1 MKLNTT
7 SILRFITGIPLL
19 IIMLIGS
26 FYLYS
31 SYNNYKEA
39 DTLNKSVA
47 NLNSISELIEQLGNE
62 RGLSVIY
69 TASGGR
75 LNVSDLLQ
83 NQRVQTDAEI
93 KKFNNLIANYESIVG
108 GNFLNKNSGVP
119 NELLKMSSLL
129 KKINEARTKI
139 DNLDADFNTIFT
151 NFFSIVDEEYLE
163 YARFVQRYATSQD
176 IASLG
181 SNLVTTYEIMSAS
194 SYQRDYVISLLGT
207 REAIDYS
214 TLSKWSEISN
224 KSAFISYT
232 SLPESQAKTEI
243 LKLLSSPDSQAII
256 SSANTL
262 NAQLQQEAL
271 SGEYSVGLMEWFSA
285 ASSKISLA
293 KEITQKLSKELMIQ
307 TDTYKHELQ
316 KVLFIAIGLFAIA
329 ILFLFIT
336 LRFISRFQKNI
347 SELDDVL
354 NSISHIS
361 DQDIKIDLRTSEGM
375 SRAYTII
382 QDAIDVIADQKEI
395 AEEANKAKSIF
406 LANMSHEIRTPLN
419 GVIGFTEL
427 LKNTGLDDE
436 QQDYVDTIEKSSENL
451 LTIINNILDVSKIES
466 NKVELEDILFDPIN
480 DFEGAIEVYAAKASE
495 KNINLLSYID
505 PSLVNLLY
513 GDITKIKEVLI
524 NLMSNAVKFTPVNG
538 SIIVDIR
545 RLPSVSES
553 ETNIKFSVRD
563 TGVGIAKDKLGK
575 IFSAFS
581 QADSTVTRQYGGTGL
596 GLTISS
602 KYVAMMGGMLQV
614 TSEIGQGSEF
624 FFTLS
629 FKETKKSDSDT
640 IYNGIKGKRF
650 ALLTDDPKDI
660 HNVIVKDYL
669 TYMGANIKIL
679 ESDREINR
687 NYFDILIIRLED
699 YPMISRELDIPIV
712 VCGNLREIQNA
723 RFDKESI
730 FTLSEPVNITKIL
743 RTTQR
748 VLEAGPV
755 VATSRPAQD
764 AVYTEPIAPAATEP
778 VAKQPVVEQPVKEE
792 AVAKEPVKEE
802 VVVEEPA
809 KEDKA
814 ELSLRDKL
822 RARIN
827 QGTPSE
833 PKVAIKKEEPKVEP
847 VIQKA
852 PETKPQEQI
861 KIEEEPAEIKI
872 SIEEPTIIKKDEIKE
887 VIEPKVDSSIK
898 IDELKVVVE
907 EPKIVVDEPKVVVEE
922 PKIVV
927 EEPIIE
933 KISIEPTP
941 AKEPEI
947 KISDESLKVVDEEI
961 KTVSEPK
968 QKAPIKTEEV
978 VKKEEVVKAPEVV
991 KPQVK
996 IVEET
1001 IMVDEWVEEEVT
1013 EYVEVEQEVTEYVD
1027 KEVEEEVE
1035 VEVPAPSTAPSAGGM
1050 DKYNAKVLVAEDNEI
1065 NQKLMRH
1072 TLGLFGLDITIVGN
1086 GKLALEERK
1095 EKNYDMIFM
1104 DIAMPVMDGVEAT
1117 KQIKNYELEN
1127 SIPHIPIVAVTAN
1140 ALKGDRERFMS
1151 QGLDEYCTKPIKKE
1165 ALSAMLNMFIPE
1177 KKEGASAGGT
1187 IKKKE
1192 IRKVIKK
1199 VPQTVIK
1206 KVLKPKTVIKKVLKQ
1221 KPVIVKKEIPIEG
1234 ELPKKE
1240 EVKTENLNLTKKDI
1254 LICRKSHLE
1263 NRIFDTI
1270 LKRFAKEI
1278 DKTNNVDEIV
1288 NLLSANSYKLVML
1301 DSKLENFDAEL
1312 LLDIIDQVSPSTKV
1326 ILFSNQNDNI
1336 SENVKNR
1343 FAEITDSKVNKAELE
1358 ELTKKYIG

>member
-19 IIMLIGS
+19 IIMLIGL

-47 NLNSISELIEQLGNE
+47 NLNNISELIEQLGNE

-69 TASGGR
+69 TASGGK
-75 LNVSDLLQ
+75 LNVSELLQ
-83 NQRVQTDAEI
+83 NQRAQTDAEI
-93 KKFNNLIANYESIVG
+93 KKLNNLISNYESIVG
-108 GNFLNKNSGVP
+108 SSFLNKNSVVP

-129 KKINEARTKI
+129 KNINEARSKI
-139 DNLDADFNTIFT
+139 DNLDTDFNTIFT
-151 NFFSIVDEEYLE
+151 NFFSVVDEEYLN
-163 YARFVQRYATSQD
+163 YARFVQQYATSQD

-181 SNLVTTYEIMSAS
+181 SNLVSTYEIMNAS
-194 SYQRDYVISLLGT
+194 SYQRDYVISLLGS
-207 REAIDYS
+207 REAIDYL

-262 NAQLQQEAL
+262 NTQLQQEAL
-271 SGEYSVGLMEWFSA
+271 SGEYSVSLMEWFSA

-293 KEITQKLSKELMIQ
+293 KEITQKLSEELIVQ
-307 TDTYKHELQ
+307 TDEYKQELQ

-329 ILFLFIT
+329 ILFLLIT

-382 QDAIDVIADQKEI
+382 QDAIDVIAKQKEI

-427 LKNTGLDDE
+427 LKNTGLDNE

-538 SIIVDIR
+538 SIIIDIR

-563 TGVGIAKDKLGK
+563 TGVGIAKDKLEK

-614 TSEIGQGSEF
+614 ASEKGQGSEF

-640 IYNGIKGKRF
+640 MYNGIKGKRF
-650 ALLTDDPKDI
+650 ALLTDEPKDI
-660 HNVIVKDYL
+660 HNTIIKDYL

-699 YPMISRELDIPIV
+699 YPMISKELDIPIV
-712 VCGNLREIQNA
+712 ICGNLREIQNA
-723 RFDKESI
+723 KFDKESI

-743 RTTQR
+743 KITQR
-748 VLEAGPV
+748 VLESGPV
-755 VATSRPAQD
+755 IATSRPVQD
-764 AVYTEPIAPAATEP
+764 AVYNETITPVATEPI
-778 VAKQPVVEQPVKEE
+778 VEQPVIT
-792 AVAKEPVKEE
+792 EPIEEE
-802 VVVEEPA
+802 VVVEEPI
-809 KEDKA
+809 KEDKT

-827 QGTPSE
+827 QGTTPSE
-833 PKVAIKKEEPKVEP
+833 PKVVIKPDEPRVEKTISQPTAQKEPEIKTEQEVKIAIQPEIKKEP
-847 VIQKA
+847 
-852 PETKPQEQI
+852 
-861 KIEEEPAEIKI
+861 EIKI
-872 SIEEPTIIKKDEIKE
+872 SIEEPIIKEEVIKE
-887 VIEPKVDSSIK
+887 KDKPKISTSEDIK
-898 IDELKVVVE
+898 INID
-907 EPKIVVDEPKVVVEE
+907 EPKIAIDEPV
-922 PKIVV
+922 
-927 EEPIIE
+927 IE
-933 KISIEPTP
+933 KVSIEPTLT
-941 AKEPEI
+941 KEPEI
-947 KISDESLKVVDEEI
+947 KISDDITDAI
-961 KTVSEPK
+961 KE
-968 QKAPIKTEEV
+968 
-978 VKKEEVVKAPEVV
+978 PEVV
-991 KPQVK
+991 SKPEQHAQIKIEEATKTPEIKPQVK

-1001 IMVDEWVEEEVT
+1001 IMVDEWVDEEVT
-1013 EYVEVEQEVTEYVD
+1013 EYVEVEEEVTEYID

-1095 EKNYDMIFM
+1095 EKIYDMIFM

-1117 KQIKNYELEN
+1117 KQIKAYESEN
-1127 SIPHIPIVAVTAN
+1127 SLPHIPIVAVTAN

-1177 KKEGASAGGT
+1177 KKEGASGGGT

-1206 KVLKPKTVIKKVLKQ
+1206 KVLKPQTVIKKVLKQ
-1221 KPVIVKKEIPIEG
+1221 KPVIVKKEIPIENN
-1234 ELPKKE
+1234 LPKKE

-1263 NRIFDTI
+1263 NKIFDTI
-1270 LKRFAKEI
+1270 LKRFAKDI

-1312 LLDIIDQVSPSTKV
+1312 LLDIIDQVSPDTKTV
-1326 ILFSNQNDNI
+1326 LFGNQNDNI
-1336 SENVKNR
+1336 SENIKNR
-1343 FAEITDSKVNKAELE
+1343 FAEITNSKVNKAELE
-1358 ELTKKYIG
+1358 KLTKKYIG

>member
-69 TASGGR
+69 TSSGGR

-93 KKFNNLIANYESIVG
+93 KKFNNLIANYENIVG

-129 KKINEARTKI
+129 KNINEARSKV

-151 NFFSIVDEEYLE
+151 NFFSIVDEEYLN
-163 YARFVQRYATSQD
+163 YARFVQQYATSQD

-181 SNLVTTYEIMSAS
+181 SNLVSTYEIMNAS

-262 NAQLQQEAL
+262 NTQLQQEAL

-307 TDTYKHELQ
+307 TDEYKQELQ

-538 SIIVDIR
+538 SIIIDIR
-545 RLPSVSES
+545 RLPSVSEN
-553 ETNIKFSVRD
+553 ETNIKFSVKD
-563 TGVGIAKDKLGK
+563 SGVGIAKDKLEK

-614 TSEIGQGSEF
+614 ASEVGQGSEF

-640 IYNGIKGKRF
+640 MYNGIKGKRF
-650 ALLTDDPKDI
+650 ALLTDEPKDI
-660 HNVIVKDYL
+660 HNTIIKDYL

-712 VCGNLREIQNA
+712 ICGNLRELQNA

-743 RTTQR
+743 KTTQR
-748 VLEAGPV
+748 VLEASPV
-755 VATSRPAQD
+755 VATSRPVQD
-764 AVYTEPIAPAATEP
+764 AVYNETITPVTTEPIVEKPVITEP
-778 VAKQPVVEQPVKEE
+778 IKEE
-792 AVAKEPVKEE
+792 AV
-802 VVVEEPA
+802 VEEQI
-809 KEDKA
+809 KEDKT

-827 QGTPSE
+827 QGTTPSE
-833 PKVAIKKEEPKVEP
+833 PKVVIKPDEPRVEKTISQPIVQKEPEIKPEQEVKIAIQPEIKKEP
-847 VIQKA
+847 
-852 PETKPQEQI
+852 
-861 KIEEEPAEIKI
+861 EIKI
-872 SIEEPTIIKKDEIKE
+872 SIEEPIMKEEVIKE
-887 VIEPKVDSSIK
+887 KV
-898 IDELKVVVE
+898 
-907 EPKIVVDEPKVVVEE
+907 EPKISTNEDIKINIDEPKIAIDE
-922 PKIVV
+922 PV
-927 EEPIIE
+927 IE
-933 KISIEPTP
+933 KVSIEPTLT
-941 AKEPEI
+941 KEPEI
-947 KISDESLKVVDEEI
+947 KISDDITDAI
-961 KTVSEPK
+961 KE
-968 QKAPIKTEEV
+968 
-978 VKKEEVVKAPEVV
+978 PEVV
-991 KPQVK
+991 SKPEQHVQIKIEEATKTPEIKPQVK

-1013 EYVEVEQEVTEYVD
+1013 EYVEVEEEVTEYVD

-1035 VEVPAPSTAPSAGGM
+1035 VEVPAPSAAPSAGGM

-1095 EKNYDMIFM
+1095 EKIYDMIFM

-1117 KQIKNYELEN
+1117 KQIKAYESEN
-1127 SIPHIPIVAVTAN
+1127 SLPHIPIVAVTAN

-1177 KKEGASAGGT
+1177 KKEGASGGET

-1192 IRKVIKK
+1192 IKKVIKK

-1206 KVLKPKTVIKKVLKQ
+1206 KVLKPQTVIKKVLKQ

-1234 ELPKKE
+1234 DFPKKE

-1263 NRIFDTI
+1263 NKIFDTI
-1270 LKRFAKEI
+1270 LKRFANEI
-1278 DKTNNVDEIV
+1278 DKTNNIDEIV

-1326 ILFSNQNDNI
+1326 VLFSNQNDNV
-1336 SENVKNR
+1336 SENIKNR
-1343 FAEITDSKVNKAELE
+1343 FAEITNSKVNKAELE

>member
-19 IIMLIGS
+19 IIMLIGL

-47 NLNSISELIEQLGNE
+47 NLNNISELIEQLGNE

-69 TASGGR
+69 TASGGK
-75 LNVSDLLQ
+75 LNVSELLQ
-83 NQRVQTDAEI
+83 NQRAQTDAEI
-93 KKFNNLIANYESIVG
+93 KKLNNLISNYESIVG
-108 GNFLNKNSGVP
+108 SSFLNKNSVVP

-129 KKINEARTKI
+129 KNINEARSKI
-139 DNLDADFNTIFT
+139 DNLDTDFNTIFT
-151 NFFSIVDEEYLE
+151 NFFSVVDEEYLN
-163 YARFVQRYATSQD
+163 YARFVQQYATSQD

-181 SNLVTTYEIMSAS
+181 SNLVSTYEIMNAS
-194 SYQRDYVISLLGT
+194 SYQRDYVISLLGS
-207 REAIDYS
+207 REAIDYL

-262 NAQLQQEAL
+262 NTQLQQEAL
-271 SGEYSVGLMEWFSA
+271 SGEYSVSLMEWFSA

-293 KEITQKLSKELMIQ
+293 KEITQKLSEELIMQ
-307 TDTYKHELQ
+307 TDEYKQELQ

-329 ILFLFIT
+329 ILFLLIT

-361 DQDIKIDLRTSEGM
+361 DQDIRIDLRTSEGM

-382 QDAIDVIADQKEI
+382 QDAIDVIAKQKEI

-427 LKNTGLDDE
+427 LKNTGLDNE

-538 SIIVDIR
+538 SIIIDIR

-563 TGVGIAKDKLGK
+563 TGVGIAKDKLEK

-614 TSEIGQGSEF
+614 ASEKGQGSEF

-640 IYNGIKGKRF
+640 MYNGIKGKRF
-650 ALLTDDPKDI
+650 ALLTDEPKDI
-660 HNVIVKDYL
+660 HNTIIKDYL

-699 YPMISRELDIPIV
+699 YPMISKELDIPIV
-712 VCGNLREIQNA
+712 ICGNLREIQNA

-743 RTTQR
+743 KTTQR
-748 VLEAGPV
+748 VLESGPV
-755 VATSRPAQD
+755 VATSKPVQD
-764 AVYTEPIAPAATEP
+764 MVYNETITPITSEP
-778 VAKQPVVEQPVKEE
+778 VVKQPVV
-792 AVAKEPVKEE
+792 AEPIKEE
-802 VVVEEPA
+802 VVVEEPI
-809 KEDKA
+809 KEDKT

-827 QGTPSE
+827 QGTTPSE
-833 PKVAIKKEEPKVEP
+833 PKVVIKPDEPRVEKTISQPTAQKEPEIKPEQEVKIAIQPEIKKEP
-847 VIQKA
+847 
-852 PETKPQEQI
+852 
-861 KIEEEPAEIKI
+861 EIKI
-872 SIEEPTIIKKDEIKE
+872 SIEEPIIKEEVIKE
-887 VIEPKVDSSIK
+887 KVKPKISTSEDIK
-898 IDELKVVVE
+898 INID
-907 EPKIVVDEPKVVVEE
+907 EPKIAIDEPV
-922 PKIVV
+922 
-927 EEPIIE
+927 IE
-933 KISIEPTP
+933 KVSIEPTLT
-941 AKEPEI
+941 KEPEI
-947 KISDESLKVVDEEI
+947 KISDDITDAI
-961 KTVSEPK
+961 KEPEAVSKPEQHAK
-968 QKAPIKTEEV
+968 IKTEEAT
-978 VKKEEVVKAPEVV
+978 KTPEI

-1001 IMVDEWVEEEVT
+1001 IMVDEWVDEEVTEYIEVEEEVT
-1013 EYVEVEQEVTEYVD
+1013 EYID
-1027 KEVEEEVE
+1027 KEVEEEVEVE

-1095 EKNYDMIFM
+1095 EKIYDMIFM

-1117 KQIKNYELEN
+1117 KQIKAYESEN
-1127 SIPHIPIVAVTAN
+1127 SLPHIPIVAVTAN

-1177 KKEGASAGGT
+1177 KKEGASGGGT

-1206 KVLKPKTVIKKVLKQ
+1206 KVLKPQTVIKKVLKQ
-1221 KPVIVKKEIPIEG
+1221 KPVIVKKEIPIENN
-1234 ELPKKE
+1234 LPKKE

-1263 NRIFDTI
+1263 NKIFDTI
-1270 LKRFAKEI
+1270 LKRFAKDI

-1312 LLDIIDQVSPSTKV
+1312 LLDIIDQVSPDTKTV
-1326 ILFSNQNDNI
+1326 LFGNQNDNI
-1336 SENVKNR
+1336 SENIKNR
-1343 FAEITDSKVNKAELE
+1343 FAEITNSKVNKAELE

>member
-19 IIMLIGS
+19 IIMLIGL

-47 NLNSISELIEQLGNE
+47 NLNNISELIEQLGNE

-69 TASGGR
+69 TASGGK
-75 LNVSDLLQ
+75 LNVSELLQ
-83 NQRVQTDAEI
+83 NQRAQTDAEI
-93 KKFNNLIANYESIVG
+93 KKLNNLISNYESIVG
-108 GNFLNKNSGVP
+108 SSFLNKNSVVP

-129 KKINEARTKI
+129 KNINEARSKI
-139 DNLDADFNTIFT
+139 DNLDTDFNTIFT
-151 NFFSIVDEEYLE
+151 NFFSVVDEEYLN
-163 YARFVQRYATSQD
+163 YARFVQQYATSQD

-181 SNLVTTYEIMSAS
+181 SNLVSTYEIMNAS
-194 SYQRDYVISLLGT
+194 SYQRDYVISLLGS
-207 REAIDYS
+207 REAIDYL

-262 NAQLQQEAL
+262 NTQLQQEAL
-271 SGEYSVGLMEWFSA
+271 SGEYSVSLMEWFSA

-293 KEITQKLSKELMIQ
+293 KEITQKLSEELIMQ
-307 TDTYKHELQ
+307 TDEYKQELQ

-329 ILFLFIT
+329 ILFLLIT

-361 DQDIKIDLRTSEGM
+361 DQDIRIDLRTSEGM

-382 QDAIDVIADQKEI
+382 QDAIDVIAKQKEI

-427 LKNTGLDDE
+427 LKNTGLDNE

-538 SIIVDIR
+538 SIIIDIR
-545 RLPSVSES
+545 RLPSVSEN
-553 ETNIKFSVRD
+553 ETNIKFSVKD

-614 TSEIGQGSEF
+614 ASEVGQGSEF

-640 IYNGIKGKRF
+640 MYNGIKGKRF
-650 ALLTDDPKDI
+650 ALLTDEPKDI
-660 HNVIVKDYL
+660 HNTIIKDYL

-699 YPMISRELDIPIV
+699 YPMISKELDIPIV
-712 VCGNLREIQNA
+712 ICGNLREIQNA

-743 RTTQR
+743 KTTQR
-748 VLEAGPV
+748 VLESGPV
-755 VATSRPAQD
+755 VATSKPVQD
-764 AVYTEPIAPAATEP
+764 MVYNETITPITSEP
-778 VAKQPVVEQPVKEE
+778 VVKQPVV
-792 AVAKEPVKEE
+792 AEPIKEE
-802 VVVEEPA
+802 VVVEEPI
-809 KEDKA
+809 KEDKT

-827 QGTPSE
+827 QGTTPSE
-833 PKVAIKKEEPKVEP
+833 PKVVIKPDEPRVEKTISQPTAQKEPEIKPEQEVKIAIQPEIKKEP
-847 VIQKA
+847 
-852 PETKPQEQI
+852 
-861 KIEEEPAEIKI
+861 EIKI
-872 SIEEPTIIKKDEIKE
+872 SIEEPIIKEEVIKE
-887 VIEPKVDSSIK
+887 KVKPKISTSEDIK
-898 IDELKVVVE
+898 INID
-907 EPKIVVDEPKVVVEE
+907 EPKIAIDEPV
-922 PKIVV
+922 
-927 EEPIIE
+927 IE
-933 KISIEPTP
+933 KVSIEPTLT
-941 AKEPEI
+941 KEPEI
-947 KISDESLKVVDEEI
+947 KISDDITDAI
-961 KTVSEPK
+961 KEPEAVSKPEQHAK
-968 QKAPIKTEEV
+968 IKTEEAT
-978 VKKEEVVKAPEVV
+978 KTPEI

-1001 IMVDEWVEEEVT
+1001 IMVDEWVDEEVTEYIEVEEEVT
-1013 EYVEVEQEVTEYVD
+1013 EYID
-1027 KEVEEEVE
+1027 KEVEEEVEVE

-1095 EKNYDMIFM
+1095 EKIYDMIFM

-1117 KQIKNYELEN
+1117 KQIKAYESEN
-1127 SIPHIPIVAVTAN
+1127 SLPHIPIVAVTAN

-1177 KKEGASAGGT
+1177 KKEGASGGGT

-1206 KVLKPKTVIKKVLKQ
+1206 KVLKPQTVIKKVLKQ
-1221 KPVIVKKEIPIEG
+1221 KPVIVKKEIPIENN
-1234 ELPKKE
+1234 LPKKE

-1263 NRIFDTI
+1263 NKIFDTI
-1270 LKRFAKEI
+1270 LKRFAKDI

-1312 LLDIIDQVSPSTKV
+1312 LLDIIDQVSPDTKTV
-1326 ILFSNQNDNI
+1326 LFGNQNDNI
-1336 SENVKNR
+1336 SENIKNR
-1343 FAEITDSKVNKAELE
+1343 FAEITNSKVNKAELE

>member
-47 NLNSISELIEQLGNE
+47 NLNNISELIEQLGNE

-69 TASGGR
+69 TASGGK
-75 LNVSDLLQ
+75 LNVSELLQ
-83 NQRVQTDAEI
+83 NQRAQTDAEI
-93 KKFNNLIANYESIVG
+93 KKLNNLIANYESIVG
-108 GNFLNKNSGVP
+108 SSFLNKNIAVP
-119 NELLKMSSLL
+119 NELIKMSSLL
-129 KKINEARTKI
+129 KNINEARTKI
-139 DNLDADFNTIFT
+139 DNLDTDFDAIFK
-151 NFFSIVDEEYLE
+151 NFFSVIDEEYLN
-163 YARFVQRYATSQD
+163 YARFVQQYATSQD

-181 SNLVTTYEIMSAS
+181 SNLVTTYEIMNAS
-194 SYQRDYVISLLGT
+194 SYQRDYVISLLGLKG
-207 REAIDYS
+207 AIDYS
-214 TLSKWSEISN
+214 TLSNWNEISN

-232 SLPESQAKTEI
+232 SLPISQTKTEI
-243 LKLLSSPDSQAII
+243 LKLIASPDSQAII
-256 SSANTL
+256 STANTL
-262 NAQLQQEAL
+262 NTQLQQEAL
-271 SGEYSVGLMEWFSA
+271 SGEYSVSLMEWFSA

-293 KEITQKLSKELMIQ
+293 KEITQKLSKELIMQ
-307 TDTYKHELQ
+307 TDAYKHELQ

-329 ILFLFIT
+329 ILFLLIT

-361 DQDIKIDLRTSEGM
+361 DQDMKIDLRTSEGM

-382 QDAIDVIADQKEI
+382 QDAVDTIARQKEI

-563 TGVGIAKDKLGK
+563 TGVGIEKDKMEK

-640 IYNGIKGKRF
+640 MYNGIKGKRF
-650 ALLTDDPKDI
+650 ALLTDAPKDI
-660 HNVIVKDYL
+660 HNIIVKDYL

-687 NYFDILIIRLED
+687 NYFDILIISLED
-699 YPMISRELDIPIV
+699 YPMISKELDIPIV
-712 VCGNLREIQNA
+712 ICANLREIQNA
-723 RFDKESI
+723 RFDKENI
-730 FTLSEPVNITKIL
+730 YTLSEPINISKL
-743 RTTQR
+743 LKTTQR

-755 VATSRPAQD
+755 TTASKPVQNT
-764 AVYTEPIAPAATEP
+764 VYSETIAPTTTKP
-778 VAKQPVVEQPVKEE
+778 VKEEVAIKEPVVEQPI
-792 AVAKEPVKEE
+792 KEE
-802 VVVEEPA
+802 VAVEEPI
-809 KEDKA
+809 KEDKT

-827 QGTPSE
+827 QGTTPSE
-833 PKVAIKKEEPKVEP
+833 PKVVIKPDEPRVEKTISQPTVQKEPEIKPEQEVKIAIQPEIKKEP
-847 VIQKA
+847 
-852 PETKPQEQI
+852 
-861 KIEEEPAEIKI
+861 EIKI
-872 SIEEPTIIKKDEIKE
+872 SIEEPIIKEEVIKE
-887 VIEPKVDSSIK
+887 KV
-898 IDELKVVVE
+898 
-907 EPKIVVDEPKVVVEE
+907 EPKISTSEDIKINIDEPKIAIDE
-922 PKIVV
+922 PV
-927 EEPIIE
+927 IE
-933 KISIEPTP
+933 KVSIEPTP
-941 AKEPEI
+941 TKEPEI
-947 KISDESLKVVDEEI
+947 KISDDKIDAIKEPEVVSKPEQH
-961 KTVSEPK
+961 S
-968 QKAPIKTEEV
+968 QIKTEEAT
-978 VKKEEVVKAPEVV
+978 KAPEI

-1001 IMVDEWVEEEVT
+1001 IMVDEWVDQEVT
-1013 EYVEVEQEVTEYVD
+1013 EYVEVEEEVTEYVD

-1117 KQIKNYELEN
+1117 KQIKAYESEN
-1127 SIPHIPIVAVTAN
+1127 NLTHIPIVAVTAN

-1177 KKEGASAGGT
+1177 KKAGAGGT

-1206 KVLKPKTVIKKVLKQ
+1206 KVSKPQTVIKKVLKK
-1221 KPVIVKKEIPIEG
+1221 KPVIVKKEIPINDS
-1234 ELPKKE
+1234 LPIKE
-1240 EVKTENLNLTKKDI
+1240 EIKSENLSLTKKDI

-1263 NRIFDTI
+1263 NKIFDTI
-1270 LKRFAKEI
+1270 LKRFANEI
-1278 DKTNNVDEIV
+1278 DKTNNIDEIV

-1336 SENVKNR
+1336 SENIKNR
-1343 FAEITDSKVNKAELE
+1343 FTEIANSNINKAELE
-1358 ELTKKYIG
+1358 ELTKRYIG

>member
-69 TASGGR
+69 TASGGK

-83 NQRVQTDAEI
+83 NQRAQTDAEI

-108 GNFLNKNSGVP
+108 SNFLNKSSGVP
-119 NELLKMSSLL
+119 SELLKMSSML
-129 KKINEARTKI
+129 KNINEARSKV
-139 DNLDADFNTIFT
+139 DNLDADFNTVFT
-151 NFFSIVDEEYLE
+151 NFFSVVDEEYLN
-163 YARFVQRYATSQD
+163 YARFVQKYATSQD
-176 IASLG
+176 IASLS

-207 REAIDYS
+207 REAIDYT

-262 NAQLQQEAL
+262 NTQLQQEAL
-271 SGEYSVGLMEWFSA
+271 SGEYSIGLMEWFSA

-293 KEITQKLSKELMIQ
+293 KEITQKLSKELMVQ
-307 TDTYKHELQ
+307 TDAYKHELQ

-336 LRFISRFQKNI
+336 LRFINRFQKNI

-361 DQDIKIDLRTSEGM
+361 EQDIKIDLRTSEGM

-538 SIIVDIR
+538 SIIIDIR
-545 RLPSVSES
+545 RLPSVSEN

-563 TGVGIAKDKLGK
+563 SGVGIAKDKMEK

-614 TSEIGQGSEF
+614 TSEVGQGSEF

-723 RFDKESI
+723 RFDKKSI

-778 VAKQPVVEQPVKEE
+778 VAKQTVAEQPVKEE
-792 AVAKEPVKEE
+792 VVAKEPVKEE

-827 QGTPSE
+827 QGIPSE

-898 IDELKVVVE
+898 IGEPKVAVE

-922 PKIVV
+922 P
-927 EEPIIE
+927 IIE
-933 KISIEPTP
+933 KISIEQPTP

-947 KISDESLKVVDEEI
+947 KISDESLKVVNEEI

-968 QKAPIKTEEV
+968 QKAPIE
-978 VKKEEVVKAPEVV
+978 KEEVVKAPEVA
-991 KPQVK
+991 KPRVK

-1013 EYVEVEQEVTEYVD
+1013 EYVEIEEEVTEYVD

-1035 VEVPAPSTAPSAGGM
+1035 VEVPAPSAAPSAGGM

-1127 SIPHIPIVAVTAN
+1127 SLPHIPIVAVTAN

-1177 KKEGASAGGT
+1177 KKEGASGGGT

-1199 VPQTVIK
+1199 VPQTVVK
-1206 KVLKPKTVIKKVLKQ
+1206 KVLKPQTVVKKVLKQ
-1221 KPVIVKKEIPIEG
+1221 KPVIVKKEIPVESDM
-1234 ELPKKE
+1234 PKKE
-1240 EVKTENLNLTKKDI
+1240 EVKTENLSLTKKDI

-1278 DKTNNVDEIV
+1278 DKTNNIDEIV

-1301 DSKLENFDAEL
+1301 DSKLENFDAKL
-1312 LLDIIDQVSPSTKV
+1312 LLDIIDQVSPDTKV
-1326 ILFSNQNDNI
+1326 VLFSNQNDNI
-1336 SENVKNR
+1336 SEDVKNR

>member
-69 TASGGR
+69 TSSGGR

-129 KKINEARTKI
+129 KNINEARSKV

-151 NFFSIVDEEYLE
+151 NFFSIVDEEYLN
-163 YARFVQRYATSQD
+163 YARFVQQYATSQD

-181 SNLVTTYEIMSAS
+181 SNLVSTYEIMNAS

-224 KSAFISYT
+224 KSAFIYYT

-262 NAQLQQEAL
+262 NTQLQQEAL

-307 TDTYKHELQ
+307 TDEYKQELQ

-538 SIIVDIR
+538 SIIIDIR
-545 RLPSVSES
+545 RLPSVSEN
-553 ETNIKFSVRD
+553 ETNIKFSVKD
-563 TGVGIAKDKLGK
+563 SGVGIAKDKLEK

-614 TSEIGQGSEF
+614 ASEVGEGSEF

-640 IYNGIKGKRF
+640 MYNGIKGKRF
-650 ALLTDDPKDI
+650 ALLTDEPKDI
-660 HNVIVKDYL
+660 HNTIIKDYL

-712 VCGNLREIQNA
+712 ICGNLRELQNA

-743 RTTQR
+743 KTTQR

-755 VATSRPAQD
+755 VATSRPIQD
-764 AVYTEPIAPAATEP
+764 AVYNETITPVTTEPI
-778 VAKQPVVEQPVKEE
+778 VEQPVITEPIKEE
-792 AVAKEPVKEE
+792 AV
-802 VVVEEPA
+802 VEEQI
-809 KEDKA
+809 KEDKT

-827 QGTPSE
+827 QGTTPSE
-833 PKVAIKKEEPKVEP
+833 PKVVIKPDEPRVEKTISQPTVQKEPEIKPEQEVKIAIQPEIKKEP
-847 VIQKA
+847 
-852 PETKPQEQI
+852 
-861 KIEEEPAEIKI
+861 EIKI
-872 SIEEPTIIKKDEIKE
+872 SIEEPIIKEEVIKE
-887 VIEPKVDSSIK
+887 KV
-898 IDELKVVVE
+898 
-907 EPKIVVDEPKVVVEE
+907 EPKISTSEDIKINIDEPKIAIDE
-922 PKIVV
+922 PV
-927 EEPIIE
+927 IE
-933 KISIEPTP
+933 KVSIEPTLT
-941 AKEPEI
+941 KEPEI
-947 KISDESLKVVDEEI
+947 KISDDITDAIKEPEVVSKPE
-961 KTVSEPK
+961 
-968 QKAPIKTEEV
+968 QHAQIKTEEAT
-978 VKKEEVVKAPEVV
+978 KTPEI

-1001 IMVDEWVEEEVT
+1001 IMVDEWVDEEVT
-1013 EYVEVEQEVTEYVD
+1013 EYVEVEEEVTEYID

-1035 VEVPAPSTAPSAGGM
+1035 VEVPAPSAAPSAGGM

-1127 SIPHIPIVAVTAN
+1127 SLPHIPIVAVTAN

-1177 KKEGASAGGT
+1177 KKEGASGGGT

-1206 KVLKPKTVIKKVLKQ
+1206 KVLKPQTVVKKVLKQ
-1221 KPVIVKKEIPIEG
+1221 KPVIVKKEIPVESD
-1234 ELPKKE
+1234 LPKKE
-1240 EVKTENLNLTKKDI
+1240 EVKTENLSLTKKDI

-1278 DKTNNVDEIV
+1278 DKTNNIDEIV

-1301 DSKLENFDAEL
+1301 DSKLENFDAKL
-1312 LLDIIDQVSPSTKV
+1312 LLDIIDQVSPDTKV
-1326 ILFSNQNDNI
+1326 VLFSNQNDNI
-1336 SENVKNR
+1336 SEDVKNR

>member
-19 IIMLIGS
+19 IIMLIGL

-119 NELLKMSSLL
+119 NELLKISSLL

-336 LRFISRFQKNI
+336 LRFISRFQRNI

-538 SIIVDIR
+538 SIIIDIR
-545 RLPSVSES
+545 RLPSVSEN
-553 ETNIKFSVRD
+553 ETNIKFSVKD

-614 TSEIGQGSEF
+614 ASEVGQGSEF

-640 IYNGIKGKRF
+640 LYNNIKGKRF
-650 ALLTDDPKDI
+650 ALLTDAPKDI

-687 NYFDILIIRLED
+687 NYFDILIVRLED

-712 VCGNLREIQNA
+712 VCANLREIQNA
-723 RFDKESI
+723 KFDKSNI
-730 FTLSEPVNITKIL
+730 YTLSEPINISKLL
-743 RTTQR
+743 RMTQR
-748 VLEAGPV
+748 VLEANSAANTTKPQDVVYSETTTPIESEPV
-755 VATSRPAQD
+755 VKQQSTVSEPA
-764 AVYTEPIAPAATEP
+764 
-778 VAKQPVVEQPVKEE
+778 KEE
-792 AVAKEPVKEE
+792 ATI
-802 VVVEEPA
+802 EEPA
-809 KEDKA
+809 KEEKS

-827 QGTPSE
+827 QGATPSE
-833 PKVAIKKEEPKVEP
+833 SK
-847 VIQKA
+847 
-852 PETKPQEQI
+852 TTI
-861 KIEEEPAEIKI
+861 KIEEPRLEKTIVQPEIQEEPKIKPEQEVKVAIQPEIQKEPEIKI
-872 SIEEPTIIKKDEIKE
+872 SIEEPIIREEVKKEE
-887 VIEPKVDSSIK
+887 VEPKISTSENIK
-898 IDELKVVVE
+898 IDVD
-907 EPKIVVDEPKVVVEE
+907 EPKIVID
-922 PKIVV
+922 
-927 EEPIIE
+927 EPIIQDTTI
-933 KISIEPTP
+933 KPSTI
-941 AKEPEI
+941 KEPEI
-947 KISDESLKVVDEEI
+947 KISNDKSDVNEGLEI
-961 KTVSEPK
+961 VSKPE
-968 QKAPIKTEEV
+968 QQAPAAIENA
-978 VKKEEVVKAPEVV
+978 VKAPEV

-1001 IMVDEWVEEEVT
+1001 IMVDEWVDQEVT
-1013 EYVEVEQEVTEYVD
+1013 EYVEVEEEVTEYVD

-1234 ELPKKE
+1234 DLPKKE

>member
-69 TASGGR
+69 TSSGGR

-129 KKINEARTKI
+129 KNINEARSKV

-151 NFFSIVDEEYLE
+151 NFFSIVDEEYLN
-163 YARFVQRYATSQD
+163 YARFVQQYATSQD

-181 SNLVTTYEIMSAS
+181 SNLVSTYEIMNAS

-262 NAQLQQEAL
+262 NTQLQQEAL

-307 TDTYKHELQ
+307 TDEYKQELQ

-538 SIIVDIR
+538 SIIIDIR
-545 RLPSVSES
+545 RLPSVSEN
-553 ETNIKFSVRD
+553 ETNIKFSVKD
-563 TGVGIAKDKLGK
+563 SGVGIAKDKLEK

-614 TSEIGQGSEF
+614 ASEVGEGSEF

-640 IYNGIKGKRF
+640 MYNGIKGKRF
-650 ALLTDDPKDI
+650 ALLTDEPKDI
-660 HNVIVKDYL
+660 HNTIIKDYL

-712 VCGNLREIQNA
+712 ICGNLRELQNA

-743 RTTQR
+743 KTTQR

-755 VATSRPAQD
+755 VATSKPIQD
-764 AVYTEPIAPAATEP
+764 AVYNETITPVTTEPIVE
-778 VAKQPVVEQPVKEE
+778 EQPVITEPIKEE
-792 AVAKEPVKEE
+792 AV
-802 VVVEEPA
+802 VEEQI
-809 KEDKA
+809 KEDKT

-827 QGTPSE
+827 QGTTPSE
-833 PKVAIKKEEPKVEP
+833 PKVVIKPDEPRVEKTISQPIVQKEPEIKPEQEVKIAIQPEIKKEP
-847 VIQKA
+847 
-852 PETKPQEQI
+852 
-861 KIEEEPAEIKI
+861 EIKI
-872 SIEEPTIIKKDEIKE
+872 SIEEPIIKEEVIKE
-887 VIEPKVDSSIK
+887 KV
-898 IDELKVVVE
+898 
-907 EPKIVVDEPKVVVEE
+907 EPKISTSEDIKINIDEPKIAIDE
-922 PKIVV
+922 PV
-927 EEPIIE
+927 IE
-933 KISIEPTP
+933 KVSIEPTLT
-941 AKEPEI
+941 KEPEI
-947 KISDESLKVVDEEI
+947 KISDDITDAI
-961 KTVSEPK
+961 KEP
-968 QKAPIKTEEV
+968 EV
-978 VKKEEVVKAPEVV
+978 VSKPEQHAQIKIEEATKTTEV

-1001 IMVDEWVEEEVT
+1001 IMVDEWIDQEVT
-1013 EYVEVEQEVTEYVD
+1013 EYVEVEEEVTEYVD

-1035 VEVPAPSTAPSAGGM
+1035 VEVPAPSAAPSAGGM

-1095 EKNYDMIFM
+1095 EKIYDMIFM

-1117 KQIKNYELEN
+1117 KQIKAYESEN
-1127 SIPHIPIVAVTAN
+1127 SLPHIPIVAVTAN

-1177 KKEGASAGGT
+1177 KKEGASGGET

-1192 IRKVIKK
+1192 IKKVIKK

-1206 KVLKPKTVIKKVLKQ
+1206 KVLKPQTVIKKVLKQ

-1234 ELPKKE
+1234 DFPKKE

-1263 NRIFDTI
+1263 NKIFDTI
-1270 LKRFAKEI
+1270 LKRFANEI
-1278 DKTNNVDEIV
+1278 DKTNNIDEIV

-1326 ILFSNQNDNI
+1326 VLFSNQNDNV
-1336 SENVKNR
+1336 SENIKNR
-1343 FAEITDSKVNKAELE
+1343 FAEITNSKVNKAELE

>member
-19 IIMLIGS
+19 IIMLIGL

-47 NLNSISELIEQLGNE
+47 NLNNISELIEQLGNE

-69 TASGGR
+69 TASGGK
-75 LNVSDLLQ
+75 LNVSELLQ
-83 NQRVQTDAEI
+83 NQRAQTDAEI
-93 KKFNNLIANYESIVG
+93 KKLNNLISNYESIVG
-108 GNFLNKNSGVP
+108 SSFLNKNSVVP

-129 KKINEARTKI
+129 KNINEARSKI
-139 DNLDADFNTIFT
+139 DNLDTDFNTIFT
-151 NFFSIVDEEYLE
+151 NFFSVVDEEYLN
-163 YARFVQRYATSQD
+163 YARFVQQYATSQD

-181 SNLVTTYEIMSAS
+181 SNLVSTYEIMNAS
-194 SYQRDYVISLLGT
+194 SYQRDYVISLLGS
-207 REAIDYS
+207 REAIDYL

-262 NAQLQQEAL
+262 NTQLQQEAL
-271 SGEYSVGLMEWFSA
+271 SGEYSVSLMEWFSA

-293 KEITQKLSKELMIQ
+293 KEITQKLSEELIMQ
-307 TDTYKHELQ
+307 TDEYKQELQ

-329 ILFLFIT
+329 ILFLLIT

-361 DQDIKIDLRTSEGM
+361 DQDIRIDLRTSEGM

-382 QDAIDVIADQKEI
+382 QDAIDVIAKQKEI

-427 LKNTGLDDE
+427 LKNTGLDNE

-538 SIIVDIR
+538 SIIIDIR

-563 TGVGIAKDKLGK
+563 TGVGIAKDKLEK

-614 TSEIGQGSEF
+614 ASEKGQGSEF

-640 IYNGIKGKRF
+640 MYNGIKGKRF
-650 ALLTDDPKDI
+650 ALLTDEPKDI
-660 HNVIVKDYL
+660 HNTIIKDYL

-699 YPMISRELDIPIV
+699 YPMISKELDIPIV
-712 VCGNLREIQNA
+712 ICGNLREIQNA

-743 RTTQR
+743 KTTQR
-748 VLEAGPV
+748 VLESGPV
-755 VATSRPAQD
+755 VATSKPVQD
-764 AVYTEPIAPAATEP
+764 MVYNETITPITSEP
-778 VAKQPVVEQPVKEE
+778 VVKQPVV
-792 AVAKEPVKEE
+792 AEPIKEE
-802 VVVEEPA
+802 VVVEEPI
-809 KEDKA
+809 KEDKT

-827 QGTPSE
+827 QGTTPSE
-833 PKVAIKKEEPKVEP
+833 PKVVIKPDEPRVEKTISQPTAQKEPEIKPEQEVKIAIQPEIKKEP
-847 VIQKA
+847 
-852 PETKPQEQI
+852 
-861 KIEEEPAEIKI
+861 EIKI
-872 SIEEPTIIKKDEIKE
+872 SIEEPIIKEEVIKE
-887 VIEPKVDSSIK
+887 KVKPKISTSEDIK
-898 IDELKVVVE
+898 INID
-907 EPKIVVDEPKVVVEE
+907 EPKIAIDEPV
-922 PKIVV
+922 
-927 EEPIIE
+927 IE
-933 KISIEPTP
+933 KVSIEPTLT
-941 AKEPEI
+941 KEPEI
-947 KISDESLKVVDEEI
+947 KISDDITDAI
-961 KTVSEPK
+961 KEPEAVSKPEQHAK
-968 QKAPIKTEEV
+968 IKTEEAT
-978 VKKEEVVKAPEVV
+978 KTPEI

-1001 IMVDEWVEEEVT
+1001 IMVDEWVDEEVTEYIEVEEEVT
-1013 EYVEVEQEVTEYVD
+1013 EYID
-1027 KEVEEEVE
+1027 KEVEEEVEVE

-1095 EKNYDMIFM
+1095 EKIYDMIFM

-1117 KQIKNYELEN
+1117 KQIKAYESEN
-1127 SIPHIPIVAVTAN
+1127 SLPHIPIVAVTAN

-1177 KKEGASAGGT
+1177 KKEGARGGGT

-1206 KVLKPKTVIKKVLKQ
+1206 KVLKPQTVIKKVLKQ
-1221 KPVIVKKEIPIEG
+1221 KPVIVKKEIPIENN
-1234 ELPKKE
+1234 LPKKE

-1263 NRIFDTI
+1263 NKIFDTI
-1270 LKRFAKEI
+1270 LKRFAKDI

-1312 LLDIIDQVSPSTKV
+1312 LLDIIDQVSPDTKTV
-1326 ILFSNQNDNI
+1326 LFGNQNDNI
-1336 SENVKNR
+1336 SENIKNR
-1343 FAEITDSKVNKAELE
+1343 FAEITNSKVNKAELE